1 MDQQQMTDILDDLRF
16 IRAQSEFAAVV
27 ASLNGSPDERLESML
42 RHREQ
47 LLADKQ
53 HYELTNS
60 LEKYLTSKVDDLV
73 ERSIR
78 ERLDAAKHILVSR
91 QIKDIEARLE
101 IMDAW
106 METHSMDYAI
116 ISASSGTRSNKL
128 SPRS

>member
-73 ERSIR
+73 EHSIR

-101 IMDAW
+101 VMDAW

>member
-27 ASLNGSPDERLESML
+27 ASLSGSPDERLESML

-60 LEKYLTSKVDDLV
+60 LEKYLTSKVDDMV

-106 METHSMDYAI
+106 MENNALEQQL
-116 ISASSGTRSNKL
+116 G
-128 SPRS
+128 